1 VSPVRDTTT
10 PTPTGPGSADGGLTP
25 YAALV
30 LAAVDRIP
38 AGKVMSYGDVA
49 EFVGSGSSRAVGAV
63 LSRHGHEVPW
73 QRVVL
78 SSGAPAPSQPEEAL
92 RLLRAEGVPMRGDRV
107 DMRKARWDGVEPDP
121 AGR

>member
-1 VSPVRDTTT
+1 MPRAASVSAGLGTRVV
-10 PTPTGPGSADGGLTP
+10 SGGRPTP

-30 LAAVDRIP
+30 LAVVDRIP
-38 AGKVMSYGDVA
+38 RGRVMSYGDVA
-49 EFVGSGSSRAVGAV
+49 EYLGGGSARAVGAV

-78 SSGAPAPSQPEEAL
+78 STGEPAPSHPDEAL

-107 DMRKARWDGVEPDP
+107 DMARARWNGH
-121 AGR
+121 